1 MKINDPTSL
10 EHLKAYNA
18 NTAKKVGSSA
28 GADVNGTSLHGI
40 HGAIRDRVDISDNV
54 QLLVKIKDAVDKSP
68 DIRMDKVRNI
78 QEKLAKGEYKPDFNA
93 IADKLLSPDI
103 SKRI

>member
-1 MKINDPTSL
+1 MKINDSTSL

-18 NTAKKVGSSA
+18 NTAQRVGASS
-28 GADVNGTSLHGI
+28 GAEDNTTSVNRTNGS
-40 HGAIRDRVDISDNV
+40 IRDRVDISDNV
-54 QLLVKIKDAVDKSP
+54 QLMVKIKDSINKSP
-68 DIRMDKVRNI
+68 DIRMDKVRDV
-78 QEKLAKGEYKPDFNA
+78 QDKLAKGEYKADFNA